1 LGAAAARPSSKV
13 TFTDV
18 GDSERVNPSIAVE
31 VSIGEVSTFE
41 LLSAAVFGTGYCGQS
56 SLEATLL
63 SPTAALSSSREV
75 VVRVVPEPDVPIKL
89 VPMRTGRELDW
100 FSNNP

>member
-1 LGAAAARPSSKV
+1 LIAWHPLRQAEALSGGSKLLRAGPLGAAAVRPSSKV

-41 LLSAAVFGTGYCGQS
+41 LLSAAVFGTGYCGRS

-63 SPTAALSSSREV
+63 IPTAALSSSREV
-75 VVRVVPEPDVPIKL
+75 NRP
-89 VPMRTGRELDW
+89 G
-100 FSNNP
+100 F